1 MADLVK
7 PDFFIC
13 DTLEKFYLRFSLENA
28 YYEVTSAYYEV
39 TYIIK
44 EICIL

>member
-13 DTLEKFYLRFSLENA
+13 DMLAYYENA